1 MESHAERWR
10 VDATSGEAGS
20 SLGEASLEGS
30 VSAHAGVG
38 VYCRAPQ
45 VHDAWRRCSSGVFT
59 TCPMCDRDSLSD
71 RLISHH

>member
-1 MESHAERWR
+1 MQPHTIDPGVVAALT
-10 VDATSGEAGS
+10 DAGAILE
-20 SLGEASLEGS
+20 EASLEGS
-30 VSAHAGVG
+30 VSVQARVE

-45 VHDAWRRCSSGVFT
+45 VHEAWRRCSSGLFT

>member
-1 MESHAERWR
+1 MEPHAAIWR
-10 VDATSGEAGS
+10 VDATAGEAGAI
-20 SLGEASLEGS
+20 LEEASLEGS
-30 VSAHAGVG
+30 VSAYPGVE
-38 VYCRAPQ
+38 VHCRAPQ